1 MSPQRFATLGAV
13 CGTVVLASWIVA
25 GFTGFGF
32 RGVEHTDAMP
42 IKDSGATVLAV
53 AAEPV
58 KASQTTIVGKTRVAS
73 ANVVTA
79 DPESS
84 VPAVVPAAA
93 PVAEAAADEPAPS
106 DTMPTLPSETS
117 TEPVAM
123 ASTADP
129 EVNAAQEATP
139 STTPDECPA
148 SQACIDEYLWSLYQ
162 RTPKFDTIKVTEKKK
177 MSVKKK
183 GKTRTVV
190 KNVTKLVDED
200 FTWKDPKAA
209 EKAGMSMQE
218 YVIGGMDPG
227 FKLKL
232 YHVLRALDDAGLM
245 PGITS
250 AFRDDYRQS
259 LAAGLKAASDRS
271 YHGGSSHGGYGH
283 GLAVDLV
290 SVRGETRTERCASS
304 DILWKWIDAHGA
316 EFGVGRPYLDRDP
329 PHVAPIDGKEYAD
342 HHHKAKTQHAKSDA
356 KKRSR
361 AVVRNEHGVPVRT
374 RAEQSSRVRIIR
386 VRVIE
391 PGSRTVKWSAALP

>member
-1 MSPQRFATLGAV
+1 MISPQRFATLGAV

-25 GFTGFGF
+25 GFTGFGC
-32 RGVEHTDAMP
+32 RGVEHTDATP
-42 IKDSGATVLAV
+42 IKDSGATVLAI

-58 KASQTTIVGKTRVAS
+58 NASQTTTIVGKTRGAS
-73 ANVVTA
+73 ANVVTVN
-79 DPESS
+79 PESS
-84 VPAVVPAAA
+84 VPVVVPAAA

-183 GKTRTVV
+183 GKTRTIV

-218 YVIGGMDPG
+218 ICHRRHGSR
-227 FKLKL
+227 LQAE
-232 YHVLRALDDAGLM
+232 AL
-245 PGITS
+245 S
-250 AFRDDYRQS
+250 
-259 LAAGLKAASDRS
+259 
-271 YHGGSSHGGYGH
+271 
-283 GLAVDLV
+283 
-290 SVRGETRTERCASS
+290 CASRARLRRAYAGHNERVPRRLS
-304 DILWKWIDAHGA
+304 SIARRRP
-316 EFGVGRPYLDRDP
+316 EGR
-329 PHVAPIDGKEYAD
+329 E
-342 HHHKAKTQHAKSDA
+342 
-356 KKRSR
+356 
-361 AVVRNEHGVPVRT
+361 
-374 RAEQSSRVRIIR
+374 
-386 VRVIE
+386 
-391 PGSRTVKWSAALP
+391 